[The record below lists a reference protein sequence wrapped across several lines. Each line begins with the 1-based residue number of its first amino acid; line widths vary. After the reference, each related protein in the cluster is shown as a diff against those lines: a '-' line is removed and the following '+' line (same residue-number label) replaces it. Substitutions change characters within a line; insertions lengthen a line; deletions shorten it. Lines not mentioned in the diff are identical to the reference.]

1 MGSLFQE
8 VWDEGGQAARLGNV
22 SFGSR
27 LEETIIPYLSR
38 SIIQSLEDVSWNR
51 RKTACAALIELC
63 DTNILSPPPRAT
75 GENKETVTP
84 ERTQR
89 FVVRAESSC
98 KILGACVKSIV
109 TTRIWRGK
117 EDLLKAV
124 AKIAGNWISS
134 NIDAYALLRDREQG
148 DSDIVFPMNPV
159 NLEKESKDLFLGDA
173 WFSKDHEKDAVE
185 EMDVTE
191 DNSSAALLISDAD
204 DESNINFSAG
214 DSLLATDDVEDSSDK
229 DAGNSKPTV
238 SLSFHGLCR
247 LLLEQGIPSEAISL
261 TNADYLSYRASALDS
276 LSKILGSMT
285 SDEFTPYLR
294 SAYNIL
300 APRILP
306 LMRNQKV
313 GNEEVPPVIIAKC
326 FTCFSAAIFHDIGC
340 TNDIE
345 EFSLPEITDLFKIN
359 AGTSQSA
366 WTVREAAALAAAK
379 LAERGNYV
387 LLKRITITEDLLAC
401 TSFCLKDRK
410 FWRVRL
416 AGLQVVLSFCLRVRS
431 QRQMGNIALGSR
443 SKRNRTDDN
452 DSQLIFEAILPFKER
467 FTDFAKA
474 CLSDNEAQVTAAAS
488 EIMTCISWWP

>member
-1 MGSLFQE
+1 LAFIARFDKDVGSLFQE

-191 DNSSAALLISDAD
+191 ENSSAVLLISDAD

-214 DSLLATDDVEDSSDK
+214 DSLLATDDVED
-229 DAGNSKPTV
+229 
-238 SLSFHGLCR
+238 
-247 LLLEQGIPSEAISL
+247 LLIKMRAIQ
-261 TNADYLSYRASALDS
+261 NQ
-276 LSKILGSMT
+276 
-285 SDEFTPYLR
+285 R
-294 SAYNIL
+294 S
-300 APRILP
+300 R
-306 LMRNQKV
+306 
-313 GNEEVPPVIIAKC
+313 
-326 FTCFSAAIFHDIGC
+326 
-340 TNDIE
+340 
-345 EFSLPEITDLFKIN
+345 
-359 AGTSQSA
+359 
-366 WTVREAAALAAAK
+366 
-379 LAERGNYV
+379 
-387 LLKRITITEDLLAC
+387 
-401 TSFCLKDRK
+401 
-410 FWRVRL
+410 
-416 AGLQVVLSFCLRVRS
+416 
-431 QRQMGNIALGSR
+431 
-443 SKRNRTDDN
+443 
-452 DSQLIFEAILPFKER
+452 
-467 FTDFAKA
+467 
-474 CLSDNEAQVTAAAS
+474 CLSMGFAGYCWNKGSHQKQFPS
-488 EIMTCISWWP
+488 QMQIISATEPLP

>member
-1 MGSLFQE
+1 VGSLFQE

-22 SFGSR
+22 SFGTR

-109 TTRIWRGK
+109 TTRIWKGK

-134 NIDAYALLRDREQG
+134 NIDSYVLLRDREQG
-148 DSDIVFPMNPV
+148 NSDIVFPMNPV
-159 NLEKESKDLFLGDA
+159 NLDKESTDLFLGDA
-173 WFSKDHEKDAVE
+173 WFSKDHGKDAVE

-191 DNSSAALLISDAD
+191 DNSSATLLITDAEE
-204 DESNINFSAG
+204 ESNINFSAG

-229 DAGNSKPTV
+229 DTDNIKPMV
-238 SLSFHGLCR
+238 SVSFHGLCR
-247 LLLEQGIPSEAISL
+247 LLLEQGIPSEVISL

-276 LSKILGSMT
+276 LSKILGSMA

-294 SAYNIL
+294 SAFNIL
-300 APRILP
+300 VPRILP

-313 GNEEVPPVIIAKC
+313 ENQEVPPLIIAKC
-326 FTCFSAAIFHDIGC
+326 FTCFSTAIFHDIGG

-345 EFSLPEITDLFKIN
+345 EFSLPEIANLFKIN
-359 AGTSQSA
+359 AGASQSA

-387 LLKRITITEDLLAC
+387 LLRRIAITEDLLAC

-416 AGLQVVLSFCLRVRS
+416 AGLKIVLSFCSRVRS
-431 QRQMGNIALGSR
+431 QRQIGNTVLGSQ

-467 FTDFAKA
+467 FVDFAKA
-474 CLSDNEAQVTAAAS
+474 CLADNEAQVTAAAS